1 MVVKHCCYGLC
12 TSDSRYPEKLPEG
25 TKFYFKFYPF
35 TKPGYIKETMTN
47 WEKEKQNQR
56 TEKARRWLNACG
68 RKDFNSIEQITK
80 HTYICSLHFID
91 PIEENPDPVHATSM
105 TERVGKRKRPKER
118 LPLPSKKT
126 KGENEDLNFVNHGP
140 VISSAQVQEHK
151 ATQTPLDTNN
161 FLLTAKIESKSVSS
175 KSNLSTSTESF
186 NNINISY
193 SNESSQKEITHNP
206 MSFDVIFADEKLFH
220 YFIGLDPQQFMI
232 LFDFLGPAKE
242 SLTYWGT
249 KSRITKFSLKEQ
261 LFITLRR
268 GFNVRT
274 LARLYNVDETTIR
287 RIFTTWII
295 FMFHH
300 FKDHKELI
308 FPNRDV
314 LKTFSPAVFRK
325 FKK

>member
-118 LPLPSKKT
+118 LPLPSKK
-126 KGENEDLNFVNHGP
+126 KQRE
-140 VISSAQVQEHK
+140 K
-151 ATQTPLDTNN
+151 M
-161 FLLTAKIESKSVSS
+161 KI
-175 KSNLSTSTESF
+175 
-186 NNINISY
+186 
-193 SNESSQKEITHNP
+193 
-206 MSFDVIFADEKLFH
+206 
-220 YFIGLDPQQFMI
+220 
-232 LFDFLGPAKE
+232 
-242 SLTYWGT
+242 
-249 KSRITKFSLKEQ
+249 
-261 LFITLRR
+261 
-268 GFNVRT
+268 
-274 LARLYNVDETTIR
+274 
-287 RIFTTWII
+287 
-295 FMFHH
+295 
-300 FKDHKELI
+300 
-308 FPNRDV
+308 
-314 LKTFSPAVFRK
+314 
-325 FKK
+325 

>member
-1 MVVKHCCYGLC
+1 MVFVPLIRVTQKSYQKEL
-12 TSDSRYPEKLPEG
+12 
-25 TKFYFKFYPF
+25 YFKFYPF

-80 HTYICSLHFID
+80 HTNICSLHFID

-126 KGENEDLNFVNHGP
+126 TGENEDLNFVNHGP
-140 VISSAQVQEHK
+140 DILSAQVQEHK
-151 ATQTPLDTNN
+151 ATQTPLDTNH

-206 MSFDVIFADEKLFH
+206 MSFDIIFADF
-220 YFIGLDPQQFMI
+220 FTI
-232 LFDFLGPAKE
+232 LLG
-242 SLTYWGT
+242 
-249 KSRITKFSLKEQ
+249 
-261 LFITLRR
+261 
-268 GFNVRT
+268 
-274 LARLYNVDETTIR
+274 
-287 RIFTTWII
+287 WI
-295 FMFHH
+295 
-300 FKDHKELI
+300 L
-308 FPNRDV
+308 NN
-314 LKTFSPAVFRK
+314 S
-325 FKK
+325 